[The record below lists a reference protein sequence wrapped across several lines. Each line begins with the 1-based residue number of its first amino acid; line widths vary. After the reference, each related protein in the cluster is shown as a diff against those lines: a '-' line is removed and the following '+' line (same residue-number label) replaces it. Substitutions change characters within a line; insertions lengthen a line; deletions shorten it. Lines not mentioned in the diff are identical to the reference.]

1 VASGRL
7 REHIGEMDQMSRTKL
22 LEVVIVER
30 STSSWEW
37 HVLFG
42 TEVLIEGFESTH
54 TGARFAGYDALFQ
67 ILASLSG
74 WDE

>member
-1 VASGRL
+1 
-7 REHIGEMDQMSRTKL
+7 L
-22 LEVVIVER
+22 LEVAIVER

-37 HVLFG
+37 SVHFN
-42 TEVLIEGFESTH
+42 TEVLIGGFESTH

>member
-1 VASGRL
+1 
-7 REHIGEMDQMSRTKL
+7 M
-22 LEVVIVER
+22 LEVAIVGR

-37 HVLFG
+37 RVLFG
-42 TEVLIEGFESTH
+42 TEVLISGFESTH

-67 ILASLSG
+67 ILASAPG